1 MMADRQH
8 VLVVDDEPVLRMIL
22 VDLLEGEGYAV
33 EEASNAAEALEVL
46 QALPSIRIV
55 VTDIQ
60 MPGSMDGL
68 RLARY
73 IRDAYPPIA
82 LIVSSGTVRPEQGAL
97 PDDAVF
103 LSKPVDHRELLRVIE
118 DRVSAA

>member
-33 EEASNAAEALEVL
+33 EEASNAAGALEVL

>member
-73 IRDAYPPIA
+73 LRDAYPPIA
-82 LIVSSGTVRPEQGAL
+82 LIVSSGAVRPEQDAL

-118 DRVSAA
+118 DRLSAA

>member
-8 VLVVDDEPVLRMIL
+8 VLVVDDDPVLRMIL

-82 LIVSSGTVRPEQGAL
+82 LIVSSGAIRPEQGAL

-118 DRVSAA
+118 DRLSAA

>member
-1 MMADRQH
+1 MFWLSMTSR
-8 VLVVDDEPVLRMIL
+8 LRMIL
-22 VDLLEGEGYAV
+22 VDLLEGEGYAI

-60 MPGSMDGL
+60 VPGSMDGL

-82 LIVSSGTVRPEQGAL
+82 LIVSSGAVRPEQSAL

-118 DRVSAA
+118 DRLSAA

>member
-68 RLARY
+68 RLARKTMFFSSAKAIGELGY
-73 IRDAYPPIA
+73 APRSVDEALRDAVA
-82 LIVSSGTVRPEQGAL
+82 WFRQTGMGT
-97 PDDAVF
+97 
-103 LSKPVDHRELLRVIE
+103 
-118 DRVSAA
+118 

>member
-82 LIVSSGTVRPEQGAL
+82 LIVSSGAVRSEQGAL

-118 DRVSAA
+118 DRLSAA

>member
-82 LIVSSGTVRPEQGAL
+82 LIVSSGAVRPEQDEL

-118 DRVSAA
+118 DRLSAA